1 MGIFEKWTMS
11 RKFILI
17 VPCESTN
24 RLCVVVVF
32 LDPAMKPAQQESV
45 NNAKSE
51 NGNVL
56 WKIVPKTSFENVLN
70 KVTLPK
76 SLFDLWLSACD
87 PEKLV
92 NSCILRH
99 LER

>member
-32 LDPAMKPAQQESV
+32 LDPASKQTQQESANSV
-45 NNAKSE
+45 KNE

-56 WKIVPKTSFENVLN
+56 LKIVPKTSFGNEPN
-70 KVTLPK
+70 KQTLQK
-76 SLFDLWLSACD
+76 TLFDL
-87 PEKLV
+87 
-92 NSCILRH
+92 
-99 LER
+99 